1 MNSST
6 HPYGGDGLLFL
17 VAMAVVLVVAAEG
30 AFIAFSSW
38 WLLGLVLL
46 GAIGAAVGVVAALTR
61 LMDDEDEGPRRTQGS
76 AAA

>member
-1 MNSST
+1 MNSSS
-6 HPYGGDGLLFL
+6 HSYGGDGLLFL

-46 GAIGAAVGVVAALTR
+46 GAIGAATGVVLALTR
-61 LMDDEDEGPRRTQGS
+61 LMDDGDARVDRVS
-76 AAA
+76 

>member
-61 LMDDEDEGPRRTQGS
+61 LMDDED
-76 AAA
+76 

>member
-17 VAMAVVLVVAAEG
+17 VAMAVVVVVAAEG

-61 LMDDEDEGPRRTQGS
+61 LMDDDE
-76 AAA
+76 A

>member
-1 MNSST
+1 MNTSR

-46 GAIGAAVGVVAALTR
+46 GAIGAAVGVVTALTR
-61 LMDDEDEGPRRTQGS
+61 LMDDED
-76 AAA
+76 A